1 MAGNKSSPSQAEQ
14 AARVQK
20 NTRAGRTSNTKNAAT
35 SRKAPAP
42 AKAQKV
48 SPQTL
53 MGLLCLGLFFVMWGI
68 GFSEEGMLLKIARN
82 GLYGLFGIGAV
93 KVGIFCPLFL
103 AVSFLHRKRKNMPF
117 KIRCVIGF
125 VLCFGIVHHLIVNEA
140 TVDTHGITVVG
151 EFFEQGILG
160 ASGGVV
166 CGAIAFVLRWAFGKP
181 FSLVLVSIIWLL
193 ALLGAVGI
201 TIPDIIQAIRNRMP
215 GPDDNNG
222 DGPAG
227 AVAVRGGGKGDDG
240 GSNPSERVVAAVAD
254 FMDGCRARGE
264 KRRARREQAYEDMYD
279 DYEDDYD
286 EEEDVV
292 WENRFRKFFSRKEHS
307 CQAEPVVKQPNPTQ
321 QWEKSARQ
329 SNSFQN
335 EGRTAARSNPVRRG
349 SEESNVRSAAFD
361 FDSEFSTPGAAAPAV
376 VAAPAHTP
384 YFEEDPPAAPVVK
397 PDPAVRKV
405 TANEAAASA
414 QEVTMEIEQ
423 KKAAPKVAY
432 KYPPI
437 DLLKIPGRSSA
448 DGTAEMKRNSQRLNE
463 TLASF
468 KIDAHIINVTRG
480 PSVTRYEVELDKGV
494 RLNKLTTVSD
504 DIALSLG
511 VTSVR
516 IAPVPGKIS
525 VVGIEVPNQAVTT
538 VALREVIDSREF
550 KASHSKS
557 TFSVGKDIGGSCIVG
572 NIAKMPHMLI
582 AGTTGSGKSVCMN
595 SIIISLLYKAA
606 PDEVKLIMVDP
617 KMVELGIYNDIPH
630 LLIPVVTDPKKAA
643 GSLQWAV
650 TEMMRRYKLMSD
662 AGVRDLES
670 FNSIVESEEGG
681 EKLPQVVIIID
692 ELADLMLV
700 AAKEVEDS
708 ICRIAQMGR
717 AAGMH
722 LIIAT
727 QRPSA
732 DVITGL
738 MKANI
743 PSRIAFSVASA
754 MESRIILDTVGAEKL
769 VGKGDMLF
777 APIGTGKP
785 QRVQGCFVTDGEVE
799 AVATF
804 VKEHFKA
811 SYDTSVI
818 DEIEKSALQTGKKS
832 SAPEPEANSEEME
845 GDEMLPQAVEVVF
858 DSKQASVSMLQRR
871 LKLGY
876 ARAARIMDEMEE
888 KGIVGPNQG
897 SKPREILIT
906 REQWATLK
914 QQLYPGLADAAQA
927 EQIELPF

>member
-1 MAGNKSSPSQAEQ
+1 MAGSKSSPSQAEQ

-20 NTRAGRTSNTKNAAT
+20 NKKAARASNQNNAAST
-35 SRKAPAP
+35 RKAPEP
-42 AKAQKV
+42 AKKPAKI
-48 SPQTL
+48 SSQTL
-53 MGLLCLGLFFVMWGI
+53 MGMIYLVIFFIMWGVGFTKEGKLLFLLRDVLNGLI
-68 GFSEEGMLLKIARN
+68 GF
-82 GLYGLFGIGAV
+82 GAA
-93 KVGIFCPLFL
+93 KVAIFCPLFL
-103 AVSFLHRKRKNMPF
+103 AVSFLHKREKNMPF
-117 KIRCVIGF
+117 KTKCVALFI
-125 VLCFGIVHHLIVNEA
+125 LCFGILHHLTVNDA
-140 TVDTHGITVVG
+140 TVATHGAAIVG
-151 EFFEQGILG
+151 QFYRQGQLG
-160 ASGGVV
+160 ASGGLI
-166 CGAIAFVLRWAFGKP
+166 CGALAFVLRWAFGKT
-181 FSLVLVSIIWLL
+181 FTFILIAIVWLL
-193 ALLGAVGI
+193 SLLAAVEI
-201 TIPDIIQAIRNRMP
+201 TIPGIVQ
-215 GPDDNNG
+215 
-222 DGPAG
+222 
-227 AVAVRGGGKGDDG
+227 AVRDLPRKDGDDDSTAADEG
-240 GSNPSERVVAAVAD
+240 PNASERVVQFAS
-254 FMDGCRARGE
+254 RAWNRFRNWRAE
-264 KRRARREQAYEDMYD
+264 RRRREEEFD
-279 DYEDDYD
+279 DYDDDYD
-286 EEEDVV
+286 EDDVV
-292 WENRFRKFFSRKEHS
+292 WDNPVTNFFSGKRKFDEPEQRPVQKPVALPKPDRARAEEFMKQLEAEINTPVAPAPADHAPFFE
-307 CQAEPVVKQPNPTQ
+307 AEPVD
-321 QWEKSARQ
+321 A
-329 SNSFQN
+329 
-335 EGRTAARSNPVRRG
+335 
-349 SEESNVRSAAFD
+349 
-361 FDSEFSTPGAAAPAV
+361 TP
-376 VAAPAHTP
+376 
-384 YFEEDPPAAPVVK
+384 APVVK

-414 QEVTMEIEQ
+414 QEVTAEIE
-423 KKAAPKVAY
+423 KAKEAPKVVY

-437 DLLKIPGRSSA
+437 DLLKHPGRTAA
-448 DGTAEMKRNSQRLNE
+448 DGTAEMKRNSLRLNE
-463 TLASF
+463 TLESF

-494 RLNKLTTVSD
+494 RLNKLTTVAD

-525 VVGIEVPNQAVTT
+525 VVGIEVPNMAVTT
-538 VALREVIDSREF
+538 VALREVIDSKEF
-550 KASHSKS
+550 KSSSSKS

-650 TEMMRRYKLMSD
+650 TEMMRRYKMMSD

-670 FNSIVESEEGG
+670 FNSIVESEQEG

-727 QRPSA
+727 QRPSS

-754 MESRIILDTVGAEKL
+754 MESRIILDTQGAEKL

-785 QRVQGCFVTDGEVE
+785 QRVQGCFVTDAEVE
-799 AVATF
+799 AVATY
-804 VKEHFKA
+804 VKNNFKP
-811 SYDTSVI
+811 SYDESI
-818 DEIEKSALQTGKKS
+818 MDEIEKTAQQTGKKS
-832 SAPEPEANSEEME
+832 GAPEPEANAEEME

-858 DSKQASVSMLQRR
+858 DTKQASVSMLQRR

-888 KGIVGPNQG
+888 KGVVGPNQG

-906 REQWATLK
+906 REQWDELK
-914 QQLYPGLADAAQA
+914 KKLYPNLFGGEEEDFV
-927 EQIELPF
+927 ELPF

>member
-1 MAGNKSSPSQAEQ
+1 MAGSKSSPSQAEQ

-20 NTRAGRTSNTKNAAT
+20 NKKAARASNKSNAAST
-35 SRKAPAP
+35 RKAPDTAP
-42 AKAQKV
+42 KPPKI
-48 SPQTL
+48 SRQTL
-53 MGLLCLGLFFVMWGI
+53 VGLINLALFFFMWGV
-68 GFSEEGMLLKIARN
+68 GFSREGKLLLLTREA
-82 GLYGLFGIGAV
+82 LYGLIGIGAL
-93 KVGIFCPLFL
+93 KVAVFCPLYL
-103 AVSFLHRKRKNMPF
+103 AAVFLHKKKKNVAF
-117 KIRCVIGF
+117 KTKSVILF
-125 VLCFGIVHHLIVNEA
+125 VFCFGMLHHLLVNDA
-140 TVDTHGITVVG
+140 TVATHGAAVVWQ
-151 EFFEQGILG
+151 FYKQGILG
-160 ASGGVV
+160 ASGGLL
-166 CGAIAFVLRWAFGKP
+166 CGAAAFLLRWAFGKT
-181 FSLVLVSIIWLL
+181 FSLILVIILWLL
-193 ALLGAVGI
+193 ALLAAVEI
-201 TIPDIIQAIRNRMP
+201 TIPGIFHAAEKLIDEKVP
-215 GPDDNNG
+215 GDNESNDEGPNASERLVQFVFDLFKRRRFYEPECDDEW
-222 DGPAG
+222 DDEE
-227 AVAVRGGGKGDDG
+227 DDG
-240 GSNPSERVVAAVAD
+240 EEGYVVWDNPVTRFFSGKKRSKDSEPAFESEPEPVRKKEVRSDPNKVRAAEPA
-254 FMDGCRARGE
+254 
-264 KRRARREQAYEDMYD
+264 KEQESEIPATAPVHVPFF
-279 DYEDDYD
+279 
-286 EEEDVV
+286 EEESVDVV
-292 WENRFRKFFSRKEHS
+292 
-307 CQAEPVVKQPNPTQ
+307 PT
-321 QWEKSARQ
+321 
-329 SNSFQN
+329 
-335 EGRTAARSNPVRRG
+335 
-349 SEESNVRSAAFD
+349 
-361 FDSEFSTPGAAAPAV
+361 PA
-376 VAAPAHTP
+376 
-384 YFEEDPPAAPVVK
+384 VK

-405 TANEAAASA
+405 TAGEAAASA
-414 QEVTMEIEQ
+414 KEVMEEIE
-423 KKAAPKVAY
+423 KAKEAPKVVY
-432 KYPPI
+432 QYPPI
-437 DLLKIPGRSSA
+437 DLLKTPGRSSA
-448 DGTAEMKRNSQRLNE
+448 DGTAEMKRNSARLNE
-463 TLASF
+463 TLESF

-494 RLNKLTTVSD
+494 RLNKLTTVAD

-538 VALREVIDSREF
+538 VVLREVIDSREF
-550 KASHSKS
+550 KMSASKS
-557 TFSVGKDIGGSCIVG
+557 TFSVGKDIGGNCIVG
-572 NIAKMPHMLI
+572 NVAKMPHMLI

-650 TEMMRRYKLMSD
+650 TEMMRRYKMMSD

-670 FNSIVESEEGG
+670 FNSIIESEQEG

-692 ELADLMLV
+692 ELADLMMV

-727 QRPSA
+727 QRPSS

-754 MESRIILDTVGAEKL
+754 MESRIILDTQGAEKL

-785 QRVQGCFVTDGEVE
+785 QRVQGCFVTDAEVE
-799 AVATF
+799 AVATY
-804 VKEHFKA
+804 VKNNFKP
-811 SYDTSVI
+811 SYDESI
-818 DEIEKSALQTGKKS
+818 MDEIEKTAQQTGKKNA
-832 SAPEPEANSEEME
+832 APEPEANAEEME

-858 DSKQASVSMLQRR
+858 DTKQASVSMLQRR

-906 REQWATLK
+906 RELWGELK
-914 QQLYPGLADAAQA
+914 KKLYPNLFAD
-927 EQIELPF
+927 EQTGIDDLPF

>member
-1 MAGNKSSPSQAEQ
+1 MAGSKTSPSQAEQ
-14 AARVQK
+14 AARVNK
-20 NTRAGRTSNTKNAAT
+20 NSTAAKNSNKNNAA
-35 SRKAPAP
+35 SSKKAPP
-42 AKAQKV
+42 QVKKTPLV
-48 SPQTL
+48 SPQVL
-53 MGLLCLGLFFVMWGI
+53 MGLINLVLFFLMCGMAF
-68 GFSEEGMLLKIARN
+68 GNEGMLLKVARN
-82 GLYGLFGIGAV
+82 LFYGLFGIGAFRAA
-93 KVGIFCPLFL
+93 IFCPLFL
-103 AVSFLHRKRKNMPF
+103 AVSFLHKRPKNIKF
-117 KIRCVIGF
+117 KCRCVIAF
-125 VLCFGIVHHLIVNEA
+125 ILCFGMMHHLLVSDA
-140 TVDTHGITVVG
+140 TLATHGLSGIW
-151 EFFEQGILG
+151 EFYQQGIMG
-160 ASGGVV
+160 GSGGII
-166 CGAIAFVLRWAFGKP
+166 CGTAAFILRWAFGKT
-181 FSLVLVSIIWLL
+181 FAFIIVLVAWLL
-193 ALLGAVGI
+193 ALLAAVEI
-201 TIPDIIQAIRNRMP
+201 TIPGIIQAIRDLP
-215 GPDDNNG
+215 QSSSSGGDTIP
-222 DGPAG
+222 DGPNA
-227 AVAVRGGGKGDDG
+227 
-240 GSNPSERVVAAVAD
+240 SERLVRAVAD
-254 FMDGCRARGE
+254 FMDDSRDRREERRE
-264 KRRARREQAYEDMYD
+264 KRQRDLEDEDFDDEYDD
-279 DYEDDYD
+279 DYEDEIKWQNPFGRFKSNKNQNKVTAPVIAPDP
-286 EEEDVV
+286 EEKWSNDIL
-292 WENRFRKFFSRKEHS
+292 NQISGDIS
-307 CQAEPVVKQPNPTQ
+307 APVSSSVT
-321 QWEKSARQ
+321 
-329 SNSFQN
+329 
-335 EGRTAARSNPVRRG
+335 G
-349 SEESNVRSAAFD
+349 
-361 FDSEFSTPGAAAPAV
+361 GAVPF
-376 VAAPAHTP
+376 
-384 YFEEDPPAAPVVK
+384 FEEDPVDAPPVPKVK
-397 PDPAVRKV
+397 PDAAVRKV
-405 TANEAAASA
+405 TADEAAASA
-414 QEVTMEIEQ
+414 QEVKAEIE
-423 KKAAPKVAY
+423 KAKEAPKVVY

-437 DLLKIPGRSSA
+437 DLLKNPGRSNA
-448 DGTAEMKRNSQRLNE
+448 DGTSEMKRNSARLNE
-463 TLASF
+463 TLESF

-494 RLNKLTTVSD
+494 RLNKLTTVAD

-511 VTSVR
+511 VSSVR

-525 VVGIEVPNQAVTT
+525 VVGIEVPNMAVTT

-557 TFSVGKDIGGSCIVG
+557 TFSVGKDIGGNCIVG

-606 PDEVKLIMVDP
+606 PEEVKLIMVDP

-650 TEMMRRYKLMSD
+650 TEMMRRYKMMSD

-670 FNSIVESEEGG
+670 FNSIVESEQEG

-727 QRPSA
+727 QRPSS

-754 MESRIILDTVGAEKL
+754 MESRIILDTQGAEKL

-785 QRVQGCFVTDGEVE
+785 QRVQGCFVTDAEVE
-799 AVATF
+799 AVATY
-804 VKEHFKA
+804 VKNNFKP
-811 SYDTSVI
+811 SYDTSI
-818 DEIEKSALQTGKKS
+818 MDEIEKTAQQTGKKNNV
-832 SAPEPEANSEEME
+832 PEPEANAEEME
-845 GDEMLPQAVEVVF
+845 GDEMLPQAAEVVF
-858 DSKQASVSMLQRR
+858 DTKQASVSMLQRR

-897 SKPREILIT
+897 SKPREILLT
-906 REQWATLK
+906 REQWDELK
-914 QQLYPGLADAAQA
+914 KKLYPGQFPDD
-927 EQIELPF
+927 EEEEMVDLPF

>member
-1 MAGNKSSPSQAEQ
+1 
-14 AARVQK
+14 
-20 NTRAGRTSNTKNAAT
+20 
-35 SRKAPAP
+35 
-42 AKAQKV
+42 
-48 SPQTL
+48 
-53 MGLLCLGLFFVMWGI
+53 MWGV
-68 GFSEEGMLLKIARN
+68 GFTKEGKLLLLLRDVLN
-82 GLYGLFGIGAV
+82 GLFGFGAA
-93 KVGIFCPLFL
+93 KIAIFCPLFL
-103 AVSFLHRKRKNMPF
+103 AVSFLHKREKKVAF
-117 KIRCVIGF
+117 KTKCVVVFI
-125 VLCFGIVHHLIVNEA
+125 LCFGILHHLTVNDA
-140 TVDTHGITVVG
+140 TVATHGAAIVG
-151 EFFEQGILG
+151 QFYHQGQLG
-160 ASGGVV
+160 ASGGLI
-166 CGAIAFVLRWAFGKP
+166 CGALAFLLRWAFGKT
-181 FSLVLVSIIWLL
+181 FTFILIAIIWLL
-193 ALLGAVGI
+193 ALLAAVEI
-201 TIPDIIQAIRNRMP
+201 TIPGIVQAIRDLPRKDEEDTP
-215 GPDDNNG
+215 PE
-222 DGPAG
+222 DGPNA
-227 AVAVRGGGKGDDG
+227 
-240 GSNPSERVVAAVAD
+240 SERVVEFFSRAWNWFRERRDERRSEDD
-254 FMDGCRARGE
+254 F
-264 KRRARREQAYEDMYD
+264 
-279 DYEDDYD
+279 DDYD
-286 EEEDVV
+286 DDYDDEDDVV
-292 WENRFRKFFSRKEHS
+292 WDNPVTNFFSGRKKSSEAE
-307 CQAEPVVKQPNPTQ
+307 QKPARKPAALPKPDRARAEEFMRQLEAEINAPVAPAPTENVPFFEAEPV
-321 QWEKSARQ
+321 E
-329 SNSFQN
+329 
-335 EGRTAARSNPVRRG
+335 
-349 SEESNVRSAAFD
+349 
-361 FDSEFSTPGAAAPAV
+361 AAPV
-376 VAAPAHTP
+376 P
-384 YFEEDPPAAPVVK
+384 APVVK

-414 QEVTMEIEQ
+414 QEVTAEIE
-423 KKAAPKVAY
+423 KAKEAPKVVY

-437 DLLKIPGRSSA
+437 DLLKHPGRSAA
-448 DGTAEMKRNSQRLNE
+448 DGTAEMKRNSLRLNE
-463 TLASF
+463 TLESF

-494 RLNKLTTVSD
+494 RLNKLTTVAD

-525 VVGIEVPNQAVTT
+525 VVGIEVPNMAVTT

-550 KASHSKS
+550 KTSNSKS
-557 TFSVGKDIGGSCIVG
+557 TFAVGKDIGGSCIVG

-606 PDEVKLIMVDP
+606 PEEVKLIMVDP

-650 TEMMRRYKLMSD
+650 TEMMRRYKMMSD

-670 FNSIVESEEGG
+670 FNSIVESEQEG

-727 QRPSA
+727 QRPSS

-754 MESRIILDTVGAEKL
+754 MESRIILDTQGAEKL

-799 AVATF
+799 AVATY
-804 VKEHFKA
+804 VKNNFKP
-811 SYDTSVI
+811 SYDTSI
-818 DEIEKSALQTGKKS
+818 MDEIEKTAQQTGKKS
-832 SAPEPEANSEEME
+832 GAPEPEANAEEME

-858 DSKQASVSMLQRR
+858 DTKQASVSMLQRR

-876 ARAARIMDEMEE
+876 ARAARIMD
-888 KGIVGPNQG
+888 
-897 SKPREILIT
+897 
-906 REQWATLK
+906 
-914 QQLYPGLADAAQA
+914 
-927 EQIELPF
+927 